1 MSNVAEIVAV
11 IIQRYLMGWY
21 LDIIA
26 IMIVVIIIWQ
36 ILDIQDGASI
46 GMSRE

>member
-26 IMIVVIIIWQ
+26 IIIVVIII
-36 ILDIQDGASI
+36 
-46 GMSRE
+46 

>member
-21 LDIIA
+21 LDIIV
-26 IMIVVIIIWQ
+26 IMILVIIIWQ
-36 ILDIQDGASI
+36 ILVIQDGVSI
-46 GMSRE
+46 GTSRE